1 METQVN
7 KTEKKQTKKGVK
19 IGIIIMVLLA
29 AAWITKVVIHSACYE
44 ETDNAQIDG
53 NIVPIRSTVGGYVE
67 KINVTENQLVK
78 EGDTLIVFDVR
89 DLREQV
95 AQAEARLETALAS
108 LETTRIAISS
118 VRFSTDA
125 AQYGSE
131 AAKETMVTSNS
142 KLWQAQNDFERVQK
156 MYEKGAVTQQAF
168 DAARTG
174 LDVAKAQL
182 EVAENQ
188 YKSAG
193 AQKQN
198 ASTQIDMQLLKVKL
212 SEAQVKE
219 ARAQLALTRLQ
230 YDRAFVTSP
239 CNGIVSK
246 RNVNEGQLI
255 TAGTSLITVVDVE
268 NLWITANFKETQI
281 GKLNP
286 GQRVKVEI
294 DAYPKA
300 EVAGE
305 VQSVCGA
312 TGAKFSLL
320 PADNASGN
328 FVKVTQRIP
337 VKILITKAENLGT
350 NLLYPG
356 MNVIVDVK
364 TR

>member
-7 KTEKKQTKKGVK
+7 NTEKKQPKEGAK
-19 IGIIIMVLLA
+19 IAIIVIALLA
-29 AAWITKVVIHSACYE
+29 ATWITKVVIHSACYE
-44 ETDNAQIDG
+44 ETENAQIDG
-53 NIVPIRSTVGGYVE
+53 NIVPIRTTVGGYIE

-78 EGDTLIVFDVR
+78 EGDTLIVFDVK
-89 DLREQV
+89 DLKEQV
-95 AQAEARLETALAS
+95 AQAEARLETALAG
-108 LETTRIAISS
+108 LETNKTAISS
-118 VRFSTDA
+118 ARYSTDA

-131 AAKETMVTSNS
+131 AAKEAMATAKSR
-142 KLWQAQNDFERVQK
+142 LWQAQNDFERVQK
-156 MYEKGAVTQQAF
+156 MLGKGAVTQQAF
-168 DAARTG
+168 DASKTG

-198 ASTQIDMQLLKVKL
+198 ANTQIDMQLLKVKL

-219 ARAQLALTRLQ
+219 SRAQLELIKSQ

-255 TAGTSLITVVDVE
+255 MSGTSLITVVDVG
-268 NLWITANFKETQI
+268 NLWVTANFKETQI

-286 GQRVKVEI
+286 GQIVKVEI

-300 EVAGE
+300 KVEGE

-337 VKILITKAENLGT
+337 VKILITKVENLGSKS
-350 NLLYPG
+350 LYPG